1 MKTKAFRQKHS
12 LLYYLAGLIWTAA
25 LVVLDQKIKAYVVA
39 ELKDGSGASLLPG
52 FLRLEYVEN
61 RGMAFGLL
69 QDARVFFILVTLIVL
84 VFFLLAYHAI
94 PEKKRFVPLSGALV
108 LLSAGAL
115 GNFIDRLTLGYVVD
129 YLKLEFVSF
138 PVFNLAD
145 CFLTWTCVA
154 LVILLLF
161 VYRNQDLEQIHL

>member
-1 MKTKAFRQKHS
+1 M
-12 LLYYLAGLIWTAA
+12 AGLIWTAA
-25 LVVLDQKIKAYVVA
+25 LVVLDQKIKAYAVA

-52 FLRLEYVEN
+52 LLRLEYVEN

-69 QDARVFFILVTLIVL
+69 QNAGLFFIIVTILVLI
-84 VFFLLAYHAI
+84 FFMLAYHAI

-115 GNFIDRLTLGYVVD
+115 GNFIDRLKLGYVVD
-129 YLKLEFVSF
+129 YLKLEFISF

-145 CFLTWTCVA
+145 CYLTWTSVA

-161 VYRNQDLEQIHL
+161 VYKNQDLEQIHL